1 MPLLYGL
8 SEALA
13 LLREEGFDN
22 AIARHARFAAGTR
35 AAAKAWGLELLCAD
49 PRWNSNSLTVIKA
62 PQGLDTTRLV
72 QTAFAKYNLS
82 IGLGLSAVA
91 GKVFRIGHLGDLNEV
106 SLLGALAGTEMALRD
121 CGYTSFTPGAGVGA
135 ALAHFQKT
143 SAIIPT
149 RAITA

>member
-1 MPLLYGL
+1 VPLLYGL
-8 SEALA
+8 REALA
-13 LLREEGFDN
+13 MLREEGFDN
-22 AIARHARFAAGTR
+22 AVARHARFAAGTR
-35 AAAKAWGLELLCAD
+35 AAVKAWGLELLCAD

-62 PQGLDTTRLV
+62 PPGMDTTRLV
-72 QTAFAKYNLS
+72 RTAFAKYNLS
-82 IGLGLSAVA
+82 IGLGLSSVA

-135 ALAHFQKT
+135 ALAYFQKT

-149 RAITA
+149 REIAP